1 MDNINFADIDFS
13 TTNRS
18 RIKSCS
24 KCNSAQHTITKC
36 PMNHCVYCKLP
47 GHIASSCSLKKQ
59 ESQARKRIR
68 NMSPEQ
74 IQRQRENDL
83 ADNMSPEEVEQHNA
97 RNRRESMN
105 PIQIQ
110 RQRENDLAENMS
122 AEQVEQQRVR
132 HLVENMNPIQ
142 IQRQQENHLADNMS
156 PEQVEQHNARNRRE
170 NMNPIQ
176 IQRQRENDLADN
188 MSPEQVEQQNARHR
202 RENMNSFQIQ
212 RQQENHLTD
221 NMSAQQVEQQRV
233 RHLAQNLTPLQLEQ
247 QRERHRVYTL
257 TSIQLHQ
264 KRERNIRQ
272 SKFFKKVEQEWYDER
287 PCEHCFYVA
296 LKSQRNWTAK
306 SPSPCCQNGLYVDH
320 NSGFPQLSL
329 LPPGLK
335 ELCLTRGEHFGKLSA
350 KYNKILCI
358 GSTGVENSHN
368 GGFEQI
374 AGDHAVKMNGRS
386 YHFLSKDI
394 AKVKGGI
401 NFFTFD
407 GVDNANAHLMELNG
421 PESARNR
428 HEKLENMFLK
438 KIFDELKEINEFVQE
453 LSMIGNHLHRKE
465 EAAQRGIIGALIA
478 AEETLD

>member
-1 MDNINFADIDFS
+1 
-13 TTNRS
+13 
-18 RIKSCS
+18 
-24 KCNSAQHTITKC
+24 
-36 PMNHCVYCKLP
+36 
-47 GHIASSCSLKKQ
+47 
-59 ESQARKRIR
+59 
-68 NMSPEQ
+68 
-74 IQRQRENDL
+74 
-83 ADNMSPEEVEQHNA
+83 
-97 RNRRESMN
+97 MN
-105 PIQIQ
+105 PF
-110 RQRENDLAENMS
+110 
-122 AEQVEQQRVR
+122 
-132 HLVENMNPIQ
+132 
-142 IQRQQENHLADNMS
+142 
-156 PEQVEQHNARNRRE
+156 
-170 NMNPIQ
+170 Q

-188 MSPEQVEQQNARHR
+188 MSPEQVEQHNARNR
-202 RENMNSFQIQ
+202 RASMNPIQVQ
-212 RQQENHLTD
+212 RQRDNHLAD

-233 RHLAQNLTPLQLEQ
+233 RHLAQNLTPLQMEQ

-320 NSGFPQLSL
+320 NSGYPQLSL

-401 NFFTFD
+401 NYFTFD

-428 HEKLENMFLK
+428 HEKLETMFLK
-438 KIFDELKEINEFVQE
+438 KIYDELKEINEFVQE
-453 LSMIGNHLHRKE
+453 LSMIGNHLHKKE
-465 EAAQRGIIGALIA
+465 EAAQRGIIGVLSA
-478 AEETLD
+478 AEETLDLQVNLNSNSNFLDVGCIVSDDCDGPIQFKYQLTVKGKKESTQIPGYSDTVEPLCYTLLFPFGEKGWYKNLEREKGISFYNYMRSRFKMPERTYDSNSDPELKDEDDMDSIPYKENLLRQYTSKSNKLLATNRFQLLAMKMMTMLLLLMMMMMMKMMMTKTTTTILQ